1 MNNQKEINAL
11 MFTANKVIGKSN
23 LLIKGTMSIYS
34 SYDGQTAALGVSIAT
49 IGLIPTLAIYYQDKA
64 DDNKKNK
71 PNRRNVLNVIAKM
84 LDEQYG
90 YQFGGNSKELL
101 SFAITNAQNETQLK
115 ELKTRV
121 INCALALKQIV
132 RTYELVKYVQK
143 SK

>member
-23 LLIKGTMSIYS
+23 LLIKGTTSIYS
-34 SYDGQTAALGVSIAT
+34 SYDGQVAALGVSIAT

-64 DDNKKNK
+64 DDNKENDK
-71 PNRRNVLNVIAKM
+71 PNRRTVLNVITSM
-84 LDEQYG
+84 LDQYYG

-121 INCALALKQIV
+121 INCSLALKQIV
-132 RTYELVKYVQK
+132 RTYNLKKNE
-143 SK
+143 